1 MSIKQLAD
9 LNPDL
14 FPQRQKAPPATHPTA
29 GNSFTKL
36 GS

>member
-1 MSIKQLAD
+1 MSIKQIAD

-14 FPQRQKAPPATHPTA
+14 FPQRQKAPPATPTA